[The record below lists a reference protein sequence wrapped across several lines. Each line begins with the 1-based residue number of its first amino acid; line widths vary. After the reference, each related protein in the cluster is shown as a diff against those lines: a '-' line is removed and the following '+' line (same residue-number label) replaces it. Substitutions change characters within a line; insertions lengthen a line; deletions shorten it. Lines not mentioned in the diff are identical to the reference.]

1 MFCRNLLIY
10 LSLISVCLAGQ
21 ISSLAFV
28 QNKKIKLAEP
38 FILQTGETAETENT
52 KLKITLISVGRTISE
67 SGEVE
72 YVELKIR
79 LNNSEQTLQISEK
92 GNRKKVVGD
101 YVIKLIN
108 AESFGK
114 TNCELEVSRKN

>member
-10 LSLISVCLAGQ
+10 LSLISVCLVGQ
-21 ISSLAFV
+21 INSFAFI
-28 QNKKIKLAEP
+28 QNKKIKFDES

-52 KLKITLISVGRTISE
+52 KLKINLKSVGRTISQ

-79 LNNSEQTLQISEK
+79 LNNSEQFLQISEK
-92 GNRKKVVGD
+92 GNRKKVIGN

-114 TNCELEVSRKN
+114 TNCELKVSRKN

>member
-1 MFCRNLLIY
+1 MFCRTFLIY
-10 LSLISVCLAGQ
+10 LSIISVFLAGQ
-21 ISSLAFV
+21 INFLAFV
-28 QNKKIKLAEP
+28 QNKKINLGES
-38 FILQTGETAETENT
+38 FVLQTGETAEIENT
-52 KLKITLISVGRTISE
+52 KLKITLKSVGRTISE
-67 SGEVE
+67 GGEVE

-79 LNNSEQTLQISEK
+79 LNKSEQTLQISEK
-92 GNRKKVVGD
+92 GNGKKVIGN

>member
-1 MFCRNLLIY
+1 MIY

-21 ISSLAFV
+21 IASFAFI
-28 QNKKIKLAEP
+28 QNRIIKLDEP
-38 FILQTGETAETENT
+38 FILQTGETAEVENT
-52 KLKITLISVGRTISE
+52 KLKINLKGVGRTISE

-72 YVELKIR
+72 YAELKIR
-79 LNNSEQTLQISEK
+79 LNKSEQTLQISEK
-92 GNRKKVVGD
+92 GNRKKVIGG

-114 TNCELEVSRKN
+114 TNCELKISRKK